1 MKSSNFKNG
10 FGVMMLVFLFTMNIS
25 AQSSERRQKDQKPP
39 SFSELL
45 KMMDTDKDGKLSAKE
60 VKGPLKDDFKKID
73 LNEDG
78 FITEKE
84 LEKAPKPK
92 RKERQ
97 RNN

>member
-1 MKSSNFKNG
+1 MKSINFKKG
-10 FGVMMLVFLFTMNIS
+10 LGVMMITFLFITNVN
-25 AQSSERRQKDQKPP
+25 AQSSERSQKDEKPP
-39 SFSELL
+39 SFNELL
-45 KMMDTDKDGKLSAKE
+45 KMMDTDNDGKLSAKE

-73 LNEDG
+73 INEDG

-92 RKERQ
+92 RKERK